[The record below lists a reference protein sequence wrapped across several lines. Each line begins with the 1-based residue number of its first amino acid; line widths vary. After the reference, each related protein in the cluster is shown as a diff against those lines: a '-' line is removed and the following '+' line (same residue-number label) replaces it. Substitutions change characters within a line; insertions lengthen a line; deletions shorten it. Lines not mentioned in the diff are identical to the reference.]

1 MGFPRLLGITL
12 QALVLGT
19 LLFLA
24 VARLVGLES
33 GAHLPV
39 SGVLGDDTIR
49 RLLACGCLLYTSP
62 SPRDP

>member
-1 MGFPRLLGITL
+1 MTMGFPRLLGITL

-33 GAHLPV
+33 GAR
-39 SGVLGDDTIR
+39 IFR
-49 RLLACGCLLYTSP
+49 YQAF
-62 SPRDP
+62 